1 MNAEVRLVLDASNFA
16 RISKDKSDLARFFAV
31 IDDIA
36 KALDGRQHHLYIVW
50 DRDYM
55 DFFGPAARRKLEN
68 WNPKSRNVIAEQA
81 RAQQG
86 TKADIVVLEW
96 AQERPGSIVI
106 SSDVYKQYKEHKHW
120 LLEPGR
126 FVCGTYTQHD
136 KRWLLME
143 RQIYRNGPGPI
154 TKQLRKLSE
163 LLDDNYPTLRS
174 VARKSRVQVEILVRL
189 MNESGYSLSET
200 SILSFDESSLASSL
214 AHLVAQKPFSLAD
227 IAIEVGK
234 SIVEMQEWVDV
245 LGLEVEQV
253 GESVFMDVAN
263 EEILLDAIRSPY
275 SEVSVYR
282 TIVIARSR
290 DLQSLIKYSKTK
302 PVKASLVAKCL
313 TECWIKAIE
322 SESEFDFNLLLA
334 LPSDLRMDIIEY
346 LINEKSIHVNEHA
359 PEELFKDASLE
370 ARLLIECA
378 RVLVVKKWKY
388 LSKTLDIAETLI
400 SEKGAIPSHIENH
413 TSIRSLITNLSQLDF
428 VRDLRIPKSRLK
440 TVSDRIERV
449 LSTSVVPDVLRYEAG
464 QIEVLFAN
472 GIGVDRKEMDLLV
485 ADYLINAG
493 ISWIGAQHLRGWKP
507 TDSEIEALK
516 AGDLSPLLSFRKV
529 VQETIRSIS
538 TIRTSGDEVV
548 VLGLLCAASAEV
560 GRLEDSL
567 GDISKKLSRI

>member
-16 RISKDKSDLARFFAV
+16 RIKGGKSDLARFFAV

-81 RAQQG
+81 TAPQG
-86 TKADIVVLEW
+86 TKADVVVLEW

-106 SSDVYKQYKEHKHW
+106 SSDVYKEYKEHKHW

-136 KRWLLME
+136 ERWLLME

-163 LLDDNYPTLRS
+163 LLDDSYPTMRS
-174 VARKSRVQVEILVRL
+174 IARKSRVQVEILVRL
-189 MNESGYSLSET
+189 MNESGHLKSDT
-200 SILSFDESSLASSL
+200 SILSSDESSLVSSL
-214 AHLVAQKPFSLAD
+214 AGLVAQKPVNLAD
-227 IAIEVGK
+227 IALEVGK
-234 SIVEMQEWVDV
+234 SIVEMQEWLDV
-245 LGLEVEQV
+245 LGLEVEYV
-253 GESVFMDVAN
+253 GKSVFMDVSN
-263 EEILLDAIRSPY
+263 EEILLNAIRSPY

-282 TIVIARSR
+282 TIVLARSR

-302 PVKASLVAKCL
+302 PVKDSLVAKCL
-313 TECWIKAIE
+313 AECWIKAIE
-322 SESEFDFNLLLA
+322 SESEFDFNLLLV

-346 LINEKSIHVNEHA
+346 LINEKSIHINDHA

-378 RVLVVKKWKY
+378 RVLALKKWKY
-388 LSKTLDIAETLI
+388 LSKTLDIAEALI

-413 TSIRSLITNLSQLDF
+413 TSITSLMSNLSKLDF
-428 VRDLRIPKSRLK
+428 VRELKIPKNRLR
-440 TVSDRIERV
+440 TVSDRIDRV
-449 LSTSVVPDVLRYEAG
+449 LSTSVVPDVLRYESG

-472 GIGVDRKEMDLLV
+472 ETVVDAETTAHLIT
-485 ADYLINAG
+485 DYLTNVG
-493 ISWIGAQHLRGWKP
+493 ISWIGPEHLHGWRP
-507 TDSEIEALK
+507 TDAEIDALK

-529 VQETIRSIS
+529 VQETIRSIG
-538 TIRTSGDEVV
+538 TIRASGDEVV
-548 VLGLLCAASAEV
+548 VLGLLCAASTEV
-560 GRLEDSL
+560 SRLEDSL

>member
-16 RISKDKSDLARFFAV
+16 RIKGGKSDLARFFAV

-55 DFFGPAARRKLEN
+55 NFFGPAARRKLEN

-81 RAQQG
+81 TAPQG
-86 TKADIVVLEW
+86 TKADVVVLEW

-106 SSDVYKQYKEHKHW
+106 SSDVYKEYKEHKHW

-136 KRWLLME
+136 ERWLLME

-163 LLDDNYPTLRS
+163 LLDDSYPTMRS
-174 VARKSRVQVEILVRL
+174 IARKSRVQVEILVRL
-189 MNESGYSLSET
+189 MNESGHLKSDT
-200 SILSFDESSLASSL
+200 SILSGDESILASSL
-214 AHLVAQKPFSLAD
+214 AGLVAQKPFNLAD
-227 IAIEVGK
+227 IALEVGK
-234 SIVEMQEWVDV
+234 SIVEMREWVDV
-245 LGLEVEQV
+245 LRLEVEHV
-253 GESVFMDVAN
+253 GKSVFMDVSN
-263 EEILLDAIRSPY
+263 EEILLNAIRSPY

-302 PVKASLVAKCL
+302 PVKDSPVAKCL

-346 LINEKSIHVNEHA
+346 LINDKSIHINEHA

-378 RVLVVKKWKY
+378 RVLAVKKWKY
-388 LSKTLDIAETLI
+388 LSKTLDIAEALI

-413 TSIRSLITNLSQLDF
+413 TSITSLMSNLSKLDF
-428 VRDLRIPKSRLK
+428 VRELKIPKNRLR
-440 TVSDRIERV
+440 TVSDRIDRV
-449 LSTSVVPDVLRYEAG
+449 LSTSVVPDVLRYESG

-472 GIGVDRKEMDLLV
+472 ETVVDAETTAHLIT
-485 ADYLINAG
+485 DYLTNVG
-493 ISWIGAQHLRGWKP
+493 ISWIGPEHLHGWRP
-507 TDSEIEALK
+507 TDAEIDALK

-529 VQETIRSIS
+529 VQETIRSIG
-538 TIRTSGDEVV
+538 TIRASGDEVV

-560 GRLEDSL
+560 GRLEESL
-567 GDISKKLSRI
+567 GGVFKKLSRI